1 MGHHSGSA
9 DSGNVKT
16 ILLNSDGTIT
26 YAFVDL
32 DDTKQPEPA
41 ELLEVVSKPHIRPN
55 SCVEPRDS
63 IPEIL
68 HLFLRLNPSIC
79 LDF

>member
-1 MGHHSGSA
+1 VGRHSGSA
-9 DSGNVKT
+9 NSGNVKT

-41 ELLEVVSKPHIRPN
+41 ELLEVVSTPPQAQFLCWTEGFNTRNITY
-55 SCVEPRDS
+55 
-63 IPEIL
+63 IPAFESL
-68 HLFLRLNPSIC
+68 GPP
-79 LDF
+79 